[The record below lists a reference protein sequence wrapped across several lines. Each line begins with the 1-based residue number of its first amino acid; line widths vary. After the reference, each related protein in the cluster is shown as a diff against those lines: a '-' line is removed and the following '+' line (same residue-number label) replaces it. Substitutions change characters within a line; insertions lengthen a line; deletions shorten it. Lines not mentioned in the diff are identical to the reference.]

1 MSEKE
6 NCHSYCPYRKQCRY
20 DKGSEG
26 REPEDCSTYYK
37 IEKIV
42 NEPPEEPEEE
52 DGDWYMIVRFILGMI
67 AGAVGMLMIGYYYGE
82 RNK

>member
-26 REPEDCSTYYK
+26 REPEDCNTYYK

-52 DGDWYMIVRFILGMI
+52 DGDW
-67 AGAVGMLMIGYYYGE
+67 
-82 RNK
+82 